1 MRMDRM
7 ARESEER
14 TLLRQIWLGLLI
26 RTSLLFV
33 TTWLMFTYVFG
44 ISIASSDD
52 MYPAIH
58 EGDLVVLYRLS
69 SYSREDVVEYTVSGK
84 RYLGRIVGTEGTQL
98 GTTEDGRLTLD
109 GRFLPVQPRQG
120 VYEETMTEV
129 GDKAEDVVP
138 TGSFY
143 ILGDSRGDAT
153 DSRKLGSVSITQ
165 MRGKVFMVWR
175 RRGI

>member
-1 MRMDRM
+1 M

>member
-1 MRMDRM
+1 M
-7 ARESEER
+7 
-14 TLLRQIWLGLLI
+14 
-26 RTSLLFV
+26 

>member
-1 MRMDRM
+1 
-7 ARESEER
+7 
-14 TLLRQIWLGLLI
+14 
-26 RTSLLFV
+26 
-33 TTWLMFTYVFG
+33 MFTYVFA

-84 RYLGRIVGTEGTQL
+84 RYLGRIIGTEGTQL

-120 VYEETMTEV
+120 IYEETMAETD
-129 GDKAEDVVP
+129 DKAEEVVP
-138 TGSFY
+138 AGSFY

-153 DSRKLGSVSITQ
+153 DSRILGSVPKSQIK
-165 MRGKVFMVWR
+165 GKVFMVWR

>member
-1 MRMDRM
+1 M
-7 ARESEER
+7 
-14 TLLRQIWLGLLI
+14 
-26 RTSLLFV
+26 
-33 TTWLMFTYVFG
+33 
-44 ISIASSDD
+44 
-52 MYPAIH
+52 
-58 EGDLVVLYRLS
+58 
-69 SYSREDVVEYTVSGK
+69 
-84 RYLGRIVGTEGTQL
+84 GRIVGTEGTQL